1 MGKKLLFTALS
12 RFCCLGYKEVNQPG
26 PQDAASEKRPGDE
39 VGSESLRLIYH
50 LG

>member
-26 PQDAASEKRPGDE
+26 PQTQPAKSALGTRLE
-39 VGSESLRLIYH
+39 VNHSD
-50 LG
+50 